1 MRHLFLALLVL
12 SMTTI
17 SCQRSGA
24 KRVQVLVAPKAIASS
39 FWLTVKAG
47 AIKAGEESNVD
58 ILWKG
63 PESETDI
70 ARQISIVEDYI
81 NKNVGAIV
89 IAACDAD
96 ALVPV
101 IARAHQAGIPV
112 VVIDSGVNSDIPV
125 STVATD
131 NIEGGKKAA
140 TILAGL
146 IGGKGKVACIPM
158 VPGAA
163 TSIQREK
170 GFRDELANYPG
181 LDLVAVQYSQSDM
194 AKGMAVTEDILTAHP
209 DLAGIYAASE
219 PGAIGAAQA
228 LVGRGVAGK
237 VKLVAFDSA
246 PNQVQALKDGS
257 IDALIVQDPY
267 RMGYQGVKTA
277 VDALNGK
284 TPEQKIDTG
293 VSVVTRENLDDPVVQ
308 KLLNPH

>member
-1 MRHLFLALLVL
+1 MRRMFLCFAILLTM
-12 SMTTI
+12 MT
-17 SCQRSGA
+17 SCHHSGN
-24 KRVQVLVAPKAIASS
+24 KRVQILVAPKAIASS

-47 AIKAGEESNVD
+47 AQKGGEESGVD
-58 ILWKG
+58 IVWKG
-63 PESETDI
+63 PDAETDI
-70 ARQISIVEDYI
+70 AGQIAIIEDYI
-81 NKNVGAIV
+81 NKKVGAIV
-89 IAACDAD
+89 MAACDAD

-101 IARAHQAGIPV
+101 IEKARRAGIPV

-125 STVATD
+125 SMVATD

-140 TILAGL
+140 RILAQL
-146 IGGKGKVACIPM
+146 IGEKGKVACIPM

-170 GFRDELANYPG
+170 GFRDEIANHPG
-181 LDLVAVQYSQSDM
+181 LDLVAVQYSQSDV

-267 RMGYQGVKTA
+267 RMGYLGVKTA
-277 VDALNGK
+277 VDVLNGK
-284 TPEQKIDTG
+284 TPEKHIDTG
-293 VSVVTRENLDDPVVQ
+293 VTVVTRENLNEPDIH
-308 KLLNPH
+308 KLLNAK